1 MNKNRKSQHRVTDL
15 ANLAKH
21 AVDSAK
27 QRRAEVL
34 DSSKLEEATGGVG
47 IGRELGGVLEG
58 YVGKPDLGA

>member
-34 DSSKLEEATGGVG
+34 DSSKLEEATGG